1 MKFLLEKLY
10 EIKNIKIKELII
22 WSLIGVATLQLNNM
36 WNILATKI
44 NSGKEISFL
53 DLTWWKEEIWS
64 YSLTPNVIGISIAG
78 IFWMNFIQVG
88 ATNYIWS
95 NIKKS
100 LLPNDQN
107 DEQKIL
113 MKHFNKVEKELQ
125 QLREKY
131 DNLSSITNAHETKF
145 LLTDEINNK
154 ENNICV
160 NFNASNNT
168 LTL

>member
-10 EIKNIKIKELII
+10 EIKNIEIKKLTI
-22 WSLIGVATLQLNNM
+22 WSLIGMTTLQLNNM
-36 WNILATKI
+36 WNVLATKI
-44 NSGKEISFL
+44 NSGKEISFF
-53 DLTWWKEEIWS
+53 DLTWWKEEIWK
-64 YSLTPNVIGISIAG
+64 YSLTPSVIGISIAG

-88 ATNYIWS
+88 AINYIWD

-100 LLPNDQN
+100 LLANDQN

-113 MKHFNKVEKELQ
+113 MEHFNKVENELQ

-131 DNLSSITNAHETKF
+131 DNLIINAHETKF

-154 ENNICV
+154 ENNV
-160 NFNASNNT
+160 YVSFNP